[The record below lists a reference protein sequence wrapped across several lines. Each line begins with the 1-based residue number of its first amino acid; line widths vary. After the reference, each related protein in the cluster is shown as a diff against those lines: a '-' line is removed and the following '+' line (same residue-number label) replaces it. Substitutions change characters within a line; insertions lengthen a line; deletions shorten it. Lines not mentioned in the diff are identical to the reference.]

1 MRIRTLNRK
10 NIYEFLLNNRNTS
23 LKTIKNNKMKKLMT
37 ISLLSLIVFACSKK
51 TASTVAKTEVSVKT
65 ESATVS
71 NAQYLAGKVVY
82 EAKCG
87 KCHKLHSPDRGNMEQ
102 WTKWIGRMAP
112 KAKLTEE
119 EKQLVT
125 DYVSVNALT
134 N

>member
-10 NIYEFLLNNRNTS
+10 NIYEFLLNNRNTT

-125 DYVSVNALT
+125 DYVSVNALA

>member
-1 MRIRTLNRK
+1 
-10 NIYEFLLNNRNTS
+10 
-23 LKTIKNNKMKKLMT
+23 MKKLMT

-125 DYVSVNALT
+125 DYVSVNALA

>member
-10 NIYEFLLNNRNTS
+10 NIYEFLLNNRNTT
-23 LKTIKNNKMKKLMT
+23 LKIIKNNKMKKLMT

-125 DYVSVNALT
+125 DYVSVNALA